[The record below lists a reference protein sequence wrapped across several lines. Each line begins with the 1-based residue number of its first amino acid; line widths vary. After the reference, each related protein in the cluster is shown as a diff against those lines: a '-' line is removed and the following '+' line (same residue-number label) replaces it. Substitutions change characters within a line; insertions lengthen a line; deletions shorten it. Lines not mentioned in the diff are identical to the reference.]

1 MSFLSAVQQARFLIL
16 DGALGTELA
25 RRGIVIELPLWS
37 ANAILHNPQAIVEIH
52 SDYIRAGADIIT
64 TATFRTD
71 SLTFARAGL
80 NKKQA
85 AEATF
90 RAVELARE
98 AIADVHSTRQIWIAG
113 SIAPLA
119 DCYEP
124 ESAPDFNM
132 ALRIHRQ
139 RAQWLAEAGVDF
151 ALLET
156 MNNLNEARAASI
168 AALETGLPVFTSFI
182 LAENGVLLSG
192 EDIWLV
198 MSEIKKLGVAG
209 LGINCT
215 HHSLISNFLENYGR
229 KLDLP
234 LILYAN
240 AGIYSRKNG
249 WCEDPNFTPQNY
261 ARIAANWLKSGAK
274 IIGGCCGTT
283 PDYIKALVDLRKSP
297 V

>member
-1 MSFLSAVQQARFLIL
+1 MSFISAIQQARFLIL

-25 RRGIVIELPLWS
+25 RRGIAIELPLWS
-37 ANAILHNPQAIVEIH
+37 ANAILYNPQAIVAIH

-71 SLTFARAGL
+71 SLTFSQVGL
-80 NKKQA
+80 SERQA
-85 AEATF
+85 EEATF

-98 AIADVHSTRQIWIAG
+98 AIADIHPSRQIWIAG

-124 ESAPDFNM
+124 ESAPDFNT

-139 RAQWLAEAGVDF
+139 KAQWLADAGVDF

-156 MNNLNEARAASI
+156 MNNLSEARAASI

-182 LAENGVLLSG
+182 LDESGALLSG
-192 EDIWLV
+192 ENIWSA
-198 MSEIKKLGVAG
+198 MNEIKTLGVSG

-215 HHSLISNFLENYGR
+215 HHSLISNFLEKYEP

-240 AGIYSRKNG
+240 AGIYSRRNG
-249 WCEDPNFTPQNY
+249 WRKDPNFTPQNY

-283 PDYIKALVDLRKSP
+283 PDFIKALADLRKSP